1 MFLECLPLLIKTSA
15 IIEYS
20 RPSGLT
26 IEMYFLTV
34 LEAGKSKIKLP
45 ARLASGET
53 FPACRWPPLTGFSLC
68 THVPGVSSSS
78 YKDVS
83 PIGLGPYLMTSVSLN
98 YFIKGPIS
106 KYSTLE
112 VRASTYGLGE
122 GYNSVHNT
130 G

>member
-1 MFLECLPLLIKTSA
+1 MLLIILCYAS
-15 IIEYS
+15 
-20 RPSGLT
+20 
-26 IEMYFLTV
+26 V
-34 LEAGKSKIKLP
+34 LEGRVLVLFIPITPLPTLGKTCNGVVDVLV
-45 ARLASGET
+45 
-53 FPACRWPPLTGFSLC
+53 SLG